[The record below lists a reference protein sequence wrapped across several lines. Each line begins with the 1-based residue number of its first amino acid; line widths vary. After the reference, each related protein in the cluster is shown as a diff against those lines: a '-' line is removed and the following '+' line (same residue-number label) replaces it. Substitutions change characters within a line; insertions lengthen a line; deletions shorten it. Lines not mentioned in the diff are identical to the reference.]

1 MLGTQQ
7 LPTVPIDHCGKWIAW
22 NFDETKIIAS
32 GLTYAETKKA
42 AQATGENRPVL
53 VKAPQA
59 DVRFIGGH
67 R

>member
-1 MLGTQQ
+1 MIQSHQ
-7 LPTVPIDHCGKWIAW
+7 PPAVPIDYSGKWIAW
-22 NFDETKIIAS
+22 DFDETRIVATGS
-32 GLTYAETKKA
+32 TYFETKHA
-42 AQATGENRPVL
+42 AQATGEDRPVL

>member
-1 MLGTQQ
+1 MSEIQQ
-7 LPTVPIDHCGKWIAW
+7 PPTVPIEHCGKWIAW
-22 NFDETKIIAS
+22 DFDETRIVAT
-32 GLTYAETKKA
+32 GDTYAETKKA
-42 AQATGENRPVL
+42 AEAQGEQRPVL

>member
-1 MLGTQQ
+1 MDTLQ
-7 LPTVPIDHCGKWIAW
+7 PPAVPIEYCGKWIAW
-22 NFDETKIIAS
+22 DFEETKIIAS
-32 GLTYAETKKA
+32 GRSYAETKEA

-59 DVRFIGGH
+59 DARFIGGH

>member
-1 MLGTQQ
+1 MPDTQQ
-7 LPTVPIDHCGKWIAW
+7 PPTVPIDHCGKWIAW
-22 NFDETKIIAS
+22 NFEETKIIATGS
-32 GLTYAETKKA
+32 SYAETREVARA
-42 AQATGENRPVL
+42 AGEDRPVL